1 MQAFSIGFVKISFI
15 MNKLNNTMQDQWKTN
30 ADQRQSIVSFS
41 GGKDSSL
48 TLYHAMQTGT
58 VIGLIVML
66 EEQGQRSRSHAMPLD
81 IIRAQADAIGLP
93 VYMTSSSWADYETKF
108 IALLNQAKQNGAEVL
123 VTGDLDM
130 PQHGCWHDQVT
141 QQVGLKLG
149 MPLWLR
155 PHKEVVEEFI
165 NLGFKSVIVTVN
177 LKLGM
182 QVEDLGKILTLD
194 YIQELESRGIDPC
207 GEGGEFHTTVIDGP
221 IFNKAIP
228 VRRGD
233 IVYHEEYA
241 FLPLELEQN

>member
-1 MQAFSIGFVKISFI
+1 MQAFFIEFVKISFI
-15 MNKLNNTMQDQWKTN
+15 LNQLNKIMQDQWKSN
-30 ADQRQSIVSFS
+30 AERRKSIVSFS

-48 TLYHAMQTGT
+48 ALYHAMQTGT
-58 VIGLIVML
+58 VIGLIMML
-66 EEQGQRSRSHAMPLD
+66 EEQGQCSRSHAMPLE
-81 IIRAQADAIGLP
+81 IIRAQAESIGLP
-93 VYMTSSSWADYETKF
+93 VYMASSSWANYESKF
-108 IALLNQAKQNGAEVL
+108 IALLDQAKQHGAEVL

-130 PQHGCWHDQVT
+130 PEHGCWHDRVT

-165 NLGFKSVIVTVN
+165 NLGFRSVLVTVN

-182 QVEDLGKILTLD
+182 KVEDLGKTLTLE
-194 YIQELESRGIDPC
+194 YIQELENRGIDAC

-228 VRRGD
+228 VRQGD

-241 FLPLELEQN
+241 FLPLELEQH

>member
-1 MQAFSIGFVKISFI
+1 
-15 MNKLNNTMQDQWKTN
+15 MQDQWKTN
-30 ADQRQSIVSFS
+30 ANHRRSIVSFS

-48 TLYHAMQTGT
+48 ALYHALQSGT

-81 IIRAQADAIGLP
+81 IIQAQADAIGLP
-93 VYMTSSSWADYETKF
+93 VFMTSSSWADYEDKF
-108 IALLNQAKQNGAEVL
+108 IDLMNQAKQKGAEVL

-130 PQHGCWHDQVT
+130 PQHGCWHDRVT
-141 QQVGLKLG
+141 QQVGLKLA

-155 PHKEVVEEFI
+155 PHREVVEEFI
-165 NLGFKSVIVTVN
+165 NLGFRSVVVTVN

-182 QVEDLGKILTLD
+182 KVEDLGKILTLE
-194 YIQELESRGIDPC
+194 YIQELESRDIDPC

-228 VRRGD
+228 IRQCN

-241 FLPLELEQN
+241 FLPLELDQI

>member
-1 MQAFSIGFVKISFI
+1 
-15 MNKLNNTMQDQWKTN
+15 MQDQWKTN
-30 ADQRQSIVSFS
+30 AHNRPSIVSFS

-48 TLYHAMQTGT
+48 ALYHAMQTGN

-81 IIRAQADAIGLP
+81 IIRAQAQAIGLP
-93 VYMTSSSWADYETKF
+93 VFMASSSWNDYENKF
-108 IALLNQAKQNGAEVL
+108 INLLNEAKQKGAEVL

-130 PQHGCWHDQVT
+130 PEHGCWHARVT
-141 QQVGLKLG
+141 QTVGLKLG

-155 PHKEVVEEFI
+155 PHREVVEEFI
-165 NLGFKSVIVTVN
+165 QLGFQSVVVTVN

-182 QVEDLGKILTLD
+182 KVEDLGQVLSLE
-194 YIQELESRGIDPC
+194 YIQELENRGIDPC

-228 VRRGD
+228 VRKLD

-241 FLPLELEQN
+241 FLPLELDQI

>member
-1 MQAFSIGFVKISFI
+1 
-15 MNKLNNTMQDQWKTN
+15 MQDQWKTN
-30 ADQRQSIVSFS
+30 ANHKRSIVSFS

-48 TLYHAMQTGT
+48 ALYHALQSGT

-81 IIRAQADAIGLP
+81 IIEAQADAIGLP
-93 VYMTSSSWADYETKF
+93 VFMTSSSWADYEDKF
-108 IALLNQAKQNGAEVL
+108 IDLMNQAKQKGAEVL

-130 PQHGCWHDQVT
+130 PQHGCWHDRVT
-141 QQVGLKLG
+141 QQVGLKLA

-155 PHKEVVEEFI
+155 PHREVVEEFI
-165 NLGFKSVIVTVN
+165 NLGFRSVVVTVN

-182 QVEDLGKILTLD
+182 KVEDLGKILTLE

-228 VRRGD
+228 IRQCN

-241 FLPLELEQN
+241 FLPLELDQI

>member
-1 MQAFSIGFVKISFI
+1 MY
-15 MNKLNNTMQDQWKTN
+15 DQWKNNATN
-30 ADQRQSIVSFS
+30 SRSVVSFS

-48 TLYHAMQTGT
+48 ALYHAMQTGT

-81 IIRAQADAIGLP
+81 IIHAQANAIGRP
-93 VYMTSSSWADYETKF
+93 VFMASSSWADYETKF
-108 IALLNQAKQNGAEVL
+108 IELLEQAKQQNAEVL

-130 PQHGCWHDQVT
+130 PEHGCWHDRVT

-155 PHKEVVEEFI
+155 PHREVVEEFI
-165 NLGFKSVIVTVN
+165 NLGFQSIIVTIN

-182 QVEDLGKILTLD
+182 KIEDLGNVLTLE
-194 YIQELESRGIDPC
+194 YIQELENRGIDPC

-241 FLPLELEQN
+241 FLPLELDQIEG

>member
-1 MQAFSIGFVKISFI
+1 
-15 MNKLNNTMQDQWKTN
+15 MQDHWKTN
-30 ADQRQSIVSFS
+30 ANHRRSIVSFS

-48 TLYHAMQTGT
+48 ALYHSLQSGT

-66 EEQGQRSRSHAMPLD
+66 EEQGQLSRSHAMPLD
-81 IIRAQADAIGLP
+81 IIQAQADAIGLP
-93 VYMTSSSWADYETKF
+93 VFMTSSSWADYEDKF
-108 IALLNQAKQNGAEVL
+108 IDLMKQAKQKGAEVL

-130 PQHGCWHDQVT
+130 PQHGCWHDRVT

-155 PHKEVVEEFI
+155 PHREVVEEFI
-165 NLGFKSVIVTVN
+165 NLGFRSVVVTVN

-182 QVEDLGKILTLD
+182 KVEDLGKILTLE
-194 YIQELESRGIDPC
+194 YIQELESRDIDPC

-228 VRRGD
+228 IRQCN

-241 FLPLELEQN
+241 FLPLELDQI

>member
-1 MQAFSIGFVKISFI
+1 MQAFLLGFAKISFTL
-15 MNKLNNTMQDQWKTN
+15 NQLNNTMQDQWKTN
-30 ADQRQSIVSFS
+30 AEQRKSIVSFS

-48 TLYHAMQTGT
+48 ALYHAMQTGT

-81 IIRAQADAIGLP
+81 VIRAQADAIGLP
-93 VYMTSSSWADYETKF
+93 VYMTSSSWADYESKF
-108 IALLNQAKQNGAEVL
+108 IALLNQAKQQGAEVL

-130 PQHGCWHDQVT
+130 PQHGCWHDRVT

-149 MPLWLR
+149 MPMWLR

-165 NLGFKSVIVTVN
+165 NLGFRSVIVTVN

-182 QVEDLGKILTLD
+182 KIEDLGKILTLE
-194 YIQELESRGIDPC
+194 YIQELENRGIDPC
-207 GEGGEFHTTVIDGP
+207 GEGGEFHTTVINGP

-228 VRRGD
+228 VSRGE

-241 FLPLELEQN
+241 FLPLELEQR

>member
-1 MQAFSIGFVKISFI
+1 
-15 MNKLNNTMQDQWKTN
+15 MQDQWKTN
-30 ADQRQSIVSFS
+30 ANHRRSIVSFS

-48 TLYHAMQTGT
+48 ALYHALQSGT

-81 IIRAQADAIGLP
+81 IIQAQADAIGLP
-93 VYMTSSSWADYETKF
+93 VFMTSSSWADYEDKF
-108 IALLNQAKQNGAEVL
+108 IDLMNQAKQKGAEVL

-130 PQHGCWHDQVT
+130 PQQGCWHDRVT
-141 QQVGLKLG
+141 QQVGLKLA

-155 PHKEVVEEFI
+155 PHREVVEEFI
-165 NLGFKSVIVTVN
+165 NLGFRSVIVTVN

-182 QVEDLGKILTLD
+182 KVEDLGKILTLE
-194 YIQELESRGIDPC
+194 YIQELESRDIDPC
-207 GEGGEFHTTVIDGP
+207 GEGGEFHTTIIDGP

-228 VRRGD
+228 VRQCN

-241 FLPLELEQN
+241 FLPLELDQI

>member
-1 MQAFSIGFVKISFI
+1 MY
-15 MNKLNNTMQDQWKTN
+15 DQWKNNATN
-30 ADQRQSIVSFS
+30 SRSIVSFS

-48 TLYHAMQTGT
+48 ALYHAMQTGT

-81 IIRAQADAIGLP
+81 IIHAQANAIGLP
-93 VYMTSSSWADYETKF
+93 VFMASSSWTDYETKF
-108 IALLNQAKQNGAEVL
+108 IALLEQAKQQNAEVL

-130 PQHGCWHDQVT
+130 PEHGCWHDRVT

-155 PHKEVVEEFI
+155 PHREVVEEFI
-165 NLGFKSVIVTVN
+165 NLGFQSIIVTIN

-182 QVEDLGKILTLD
+182 KIEDLGNVLTLE
-194 YIQELESRGIDPC
+194 YIQELENRGIDPC

-241 FLPLELEQN
+241 FLPLELDQIEG

>member
-1 MQAFSIGFVKISFI
+1 
-15 MNKLNNTMQDQWKTN
+15 MQDQWKTN
-30 ADQRQSIVSFS
+30 ANHRRSIVSFS

-48 TLYHAMQTGT
+48 ALYHALQSGT

-81 IIRAQADAIGLP
+81 IIQAQADAIGLP
-93 VYMTSSSWADYETKF
+93 VFMTSSSWADYEDKF
-108 IALLNQAKQNGAEVL
+108 IDLMNQAKQKGAEVL

-130 PQHGCWHDQVT
+130 PQHGCWHDRVT

-155 PHKEVVEEFI
+155 PHREVVEEFI
-165 NLGFKSVIVTVN
+165 NLGFRSVVVTVN

-182 QVEDLGKILTLD
+182 KVEDLGKILTLE
-194 YIQELESRGIDPC
+194 YIQELESRDIDPC

-228 VRRGD
+228 VRQCN

-241 FLPLELEQN
+241 FLPLELDQI

>member
-1 MQAFSIGFVKISFI
+1 
-15 MNKLNNTMQDQWKTN
+15 MQDQWKTN
-30 ADQRQSIVSFS
+30 ANHRRSIVSFS

-48 TLYHAMQTGT
+48 ALYHALQSGT

-81 IIRAQADAIGLP
+81 IIQAQADAIGLP
-93 VYMTSSSWADYETKF
+93 VFMTSSSWADYEDKF
-108 IALLNQAKQNGAEVL
+108 IDLMNQAKQKGAEVL

-130 PQHGCWHDQVT
+130 PQHGCWHDRVT
-141 QQVGLKLG
+141 QQVGLKLA

-155 PHKEVVEEFI
+155 PHREVVEEFI
-165 NLGFKSVIVTVN
+165 NLGFRSVIVTVN

-182 QVEDLGKILTLD
+182 KVEDLGKILTLE
-194 YIQELESRGIDPC
+194 YIQELESRDIDPC

-228 VRRGD
+228 IRQCN

-241 FLPLELEQN
+241 FLPLELDQI

>member
-1 MQAFSIGFVKISFI
+1 
-15 MNKLNNTMQDQWKTN
+15 MQDQWKTN
-30 ADQRQSIVSFS
+30 AEQRQSIVSFS

-48 TLYHAMQTGT
+48 ALYHAMQTGI

-81 IIRAQADAIGLP
+81 IIRAQADAVALP

-108 IALLNQAKQNGAEVL
+108 IALLDQAKQHGAEVL

-130 PQHGCWHDQVT
+130 PEHGCWHDRVT

-155 PHKEVVEEFI
+155 PHREVVEEFI

-194 YIQELESRGIDPC
+194 YIQELEDRGVDPC

-228 VRRGD
+228 VRHGD

>member
-1 MQAFSIGFVKISFI
+1 
-15 MNKLNNTMQDQWKTN
+15 MQDQWKTN
-30 ADQRQSIVSFS
+30 AEQRQSIVSFS

-48 TLYHAMQTGT
+48 ALYHAMQTGT

-81 IIRAQADAIGLP
+81 IIRAQADAVALP

-108 IALLNQAKQNGAEVL
+108 IALLDQAKQHGAEVL

-130 PQHGCWHDQVT
+130 PEHGCWHDRVT

-155 PHKEVVEEFI
+155 PHREVVEEFI

-194 YIQELESRGIDPC
+194 YIQELEDRGVDPC

-228 VRRGD
+228 VRHGD

>member
-1 MQAFSIGFVKISFI
+1 
-15 MNKLNNTMQDQWKTN
+15 MQDQWKTN
-30 ADQRQSIVSFS
+30 AEQRQSIVSFS

-48 TLYHAMQTGT
+48 ALYHAMQTGT

-81 IIRAQADAIGLP
+81 IIRAQADAVALP
-93 VYMTSSSWADYETKF
+93 VYMTSSSWTDYETKF
-108 IALLNQAKQNGAEVL
+108 IALLDQAKQHGAEVL

-130 PQHGCWHDQVT
+130 PEHGCWHDRVT

-155 PHKEVVEEFI
+155 PHREVVEEFI

-194 YIQELESRGIDPC
+194 YIQELEDRGVDPC

-228 VRRGD
+228 VRHGD

-241 FLPLELEQN
+241 FLPLELEQH

>member
-1 MQAFSIGFVKISFI
+1 
-15 MNKLNNTMQDQWKTN
+15 MQDQWKTN
-30 ADQRQSIVSFS
+30 ANHKRSIVSFS

-48 TLYHAMQTGT
+48 ALYHALQSGT

-81 IIRAQADAIGLP
+81 IIEAQADAIGLP
-93 VYMTSSSWADYETKF
+93 VFMTSSSWADYEDKF
-108 IALLNQAKQNGAEVL
+108 IDLMNQAKQKGAEVL

-130 PQHGCWHDQVT
+130 PQHGCWHDRVT
-141 QQVGLKLG
+141 QQVGLKLA

-155 PHKEVVEEFI
+155 PHREVVEEFI
-165 NLGFKSVIVTVN
+165 NLGFRSVVVTVN

-182 QVEDLGKILTLD
+182 KVEDLGKILTLE
-194 YIQELESRGIDPC
+194 YIQELESRDIDPC

-228 VRRGD
+228 IRQCN
-233 IVYHEEYA
+233 IVYDEEYA
-241 FLPLELEQN
+241 FLPLELDQI

>member
-1 MQAFSIGFVKISFI
+1 
-15 MNKLNNTMQDQWKTN
+15 MQDQWKTN

-48 TLYHAMQTGT
+48 ALYHAMQTGT
-58 VIGLIVML
+58 VIGLIMML

-81 IIRAQADAIGLP
+81 IIRAQAEAIGLP
-93 VYMTSSSWADYETKF
+93 VYMASSSWADYESKF
-108 IALLNQAKQNGAEVL
+108 IALLDQAKQHGAEVL

-130 PQHGCWHDQVT
+130 PQHGCWHDRVT
-141 QQVGLKLG
+141 QQVGLQLG

-165 NLGFKSVIVTVN
+165 NLGFRSILVTVN

-182 QVEDLGKILTLD
+182 KVEDLGKTLTLE
-194 YIQELESRGIDPC
+194 YIQELENRGIDPC

-228 VRRGD
+228 VRQGD

-241 FLPLELEQN
+241 FLPLELEQH

>member
-1 MQAFSIGFVKISFI
+1 MQE
-15 MNKLNNTMQDQWKTN
+15 QWKTN
-30 ADQRQSIVSFS
+30 AHNRPSIVSFS

-48 TLYHAMQTGT
+48 ALYHAMQTGN

-81 IIRAQADAIGLP
+81 IIRAQAQAIGLS
-93 VYMTSSSWADYETKF
+93 VFMASSSWNDYENKF
-108 IALLNQAKQNGAEVL
+108 INLLNEAKQKGAEVL

-130 PQHGCWHDQVT
+130 PKHGCWHDSVT
-141 QQVGLKLG
+141 QTVGLKLG

-155 PHKEVVEEFI
+155 PHREVVEEFI
-165 NLGFKSVIVTVN
+165 QLGFQSVVVTVN

-182 QVEDLGKILTLD
+182 KVEDLGQVLSLE
-194 YIQELESRGIDPC
+194 YIQKLENRGIDPC

-228 VRRGD
+228 VRKLD

-241 FLPLELEQN
+241 FLPLELDQI

>member
-1 MQAFSIGFVKISFI
+1 MSSAKISFI
-15 MNKLNNTMQDQWKTN
+15 LNRLNYIMQDQWKIN
-30 ADQRQSIVSFS
+30 ANQRHSIVSFS

-48 TLYHAMQTGT
+48 ALYHAMQSGS

-81 IIRAQADAIGLP
+81 IIQAQADAIGLP
-93 VYMTSSSWADYETKF
+93 VFMTSSSWADYESKF
-108 IALLNQAKQNGAEVL
+108 IELLQQAKQQGAEVL

-130 PQHGCWHDQVT
+130 PQHGCWHDLVT
-141 QQVGLKLG
+141 QHVGLKLG

-155 PHKEVVEEFI
+155 PHREVVEEFI
-165 NLGFKSVIVTVN
+165 RLGFRSIVVTVN
-177 LKLGM
+177 LKLDM
-182 QVEDLGKILTLD
+182 KTEDLGKILTLD
-194 YIQELESRGIDPC
+194 YIQELENRGIDPC

-228 VRRGD
+228 VRQRD

-241 FLPLELEQN
+241 FLPLELDHA

>member
-1 MQAFSIGFVKISFI
+1 MQE
-15 MNKLNNTMQDQWKTN
+15 QWKTN
-30 ADQRQSIVSFS
+30 AHNRPSIVSFS

-48 TLYHAMQTGT
+48 ALYHAMQTGN

-81 IIRAQADAIGLP
+81 IIRAQAQAIGLP
-93 VYMTSSSWADYETKF
+93 VFMASSSWNDYENKF
-108 IALLNQAKQNGAEVL
+108 INLLNEAKQKGAEVL

-130 PQHGCWHDQVT
+130 PEQGCWHDRVT
-141 QQVGLKLG
+141 KTVGLKLG

-155 PHKEVVEEFI
+155 PHREVVEEFI
-165 NLGFKSVIVTVN
+165 QLGFQSVVVTVN

-182 QVEDLGKILTLD
+182 KVEDLGQVLSLE
-194 YIQELESRGIDPC
+194 YIQELENRGIDPC

-228 VRRGD
+228 VRKLD

-241 FLPLELEQN
+241 FLSLELDQI

>member
-1 MQAFSIGFVKISFI
+1 MSSE
-15 MNKLNNTMQDQWKTN
+15 QWKNN
-30 ADQRQSIVSFS
+30 AQQRRCVMSFS

-48 TLYHAMQTGT
+48 ALYHAMQTGQ
-58 VIGLIVML
+58 VLSLIIML

-81 IIRAQADAIGLP
+81 IIHAQANAIGLP
-93 VYMTSSSWADYETKF
+93 VFMASSSWADYETKF
-108 IALLNQAKQNGAEVL
+108 IELLEQAKQQNAEVL

-130 PQHGCWHDQVT
+130 PEHGCWHDRVT

-155 PHKEVVEEFI
+155 PHREVVEEFI
-165 NLGFKSVIVTVN
+165 NLGFQSIIVTIN

-182 QVEDLGKILTLD
+182 KIEDLGNVLTLE
-194 YIQELESRGIDPC
+194 YIQELENRGIDPC

-241 FLPLELEQN
+241 FLPLELDQIEG

>member
-1 MQAFSIGFVKISFI
+1 
-15 MNKLNNTMQDQWKTN
+15 MQDQWKTN
-30 ADQRQSIVSFS
+30 THNNQCIVSFS

-48 TLYHAMQTGT
+48 ALYHAMQTGT
-58 VIGLIVML
+58 VTGLIVML

-81 IIRAQADAIGLP
+81 VIQAQADAIGLP
-93 VYMTSSSWADYETKF
+93 VFMAFSSWTDYESKF
-108 IALLNQAKQNGAEVL
+108 IELLNQAKHQGAEVL

-130 PQHGCWHDQVT
+130 PQHGCWHDRVT

-165 NLGFKSVIVTVN
+165 NLGFRSVIVTVN

-182 QVEDLGKILTLD
+182 RVEDLGQILTLE
-194 YIQELESRGIDPC
+194 YIQALETRGIDPC

-228 VRRGD
+228 VRRGN

-241 FLPLELEQN
+241 FLPLELDQID

>member
-1 MQAFSIGFVKISFI
+1 MH
-15 MNKLNNTMQDQWKTN
+15 DEWKTN
-30 ADQRQSIVSFS
+30 AENRRSIVSFS

-48 TLYHAMQTGT
+48 ALYHAMHKGK
-58 VIGLIVML
+58 VLGLIVML

-81 IIRAQADAIGLP
+81 IIRAQANAIGLP
-93 VYMTSSSWADYETKF
+93 VYMTSSSWSDYESKF
-108 IALLNQAKQNGAEVL
+108 IDLLHQAKAHGAEVL

-130 PQHGCWHDQVT
+130 PQHGCWHDKVT

-155 PHKEVVEEFI
+155 PHKQVVEEFI
-165 NLGFKSVIVTVN
+165 SLGFHSVIVTVN

-182 QVEDLGKILTLD
+182 RVEDLGKTLTLE
-194 YIQELESRGIDPC
+194 YIQELEDRGIDPC
-207 GEGGEFHTTVIDGP
+207 GEGGEFHTTVINGP

-228 VRRGD
+228 IRHGE

-241 FLPLELEQN
+241 FLPLELDQP

>member
-1 MQAFSIGFVKISFI
+1 
-15 MNKLNNTMQDQWKTN
+15 MQDQWKTN
-30 ADQRQSIVSFS
+30 ANHRRSIVSFS

-48 TLYHAMQTGT
+48 ALYHALQSGT

-81 IIRAQADAIGLP
+81 IIQAQADAIGLP
-93 VYMTSSSWADYETKF
+93 VFMTSSSWADYEDKF
-108 IALLNQAKQNGAEVL
+108 IDLMKQAKQQGAEVL

-130 PQHGCWHDQVT
+130 PQHGCWHDRVT

-155 PHKEVVEEFI
+155 PHREVVEEFI
-165 NLGFKSVIVTVN
+165 NLGFRSVVVTVN

-182 QVEDLGKILTLD
+182 KVEDLGKILTIE
-194 YIQELESRGIDPC
+194 YIQELESRDIDPC

-228 VRRGD
+228 VRQCN

-241 FLPLELEQN
+241 FLPLELDQI

>member
-1 MQAFSIGFVKISFI
+1 
-15 MNKLNNTMQDQWKTN
+15 MQDQWKTN
-30 ADQRQSIVSFS
+30 ANHRRSIVSFS

-48 TLYHAMQTGT
+48 ALYHALQSGT

-81 IIRAQADAIGLP
+81 IIQAQADAIGLP
-93 VYMTSSSWADYETKF
+93 VFMTSSSWADYEDKF
-108 IALLNQAKQNGAEVL
+108 IDLIKQAKQKGAEVL

-130 PQHGCWHDQVT
+130 PQQGCWHDRVT
-141 QQVGLKLG
+141 QQVGLKLA

-155 PHKEVVEEFI
+155 PHREVVEEFI
-165 NLGFKSVIVTVN
+165 NLGFRSVVVTVN

-182 QVEDLGKILTLD
+182 KVEDLGKILTLE
-194 YIQELESRGIDPC
+194 YIQELESRDIDPC
-207 GEGGEFHTTVIDGP
+207 GEGGEFHTTIIDGP

-228 VRRGD
+228 VRQCN

-241 FLPLELEQN
+241 FLPLELDQI

>member
-1 MQAFSIGFVKISFI
+1 
-15 MNKLNNTMQDQWKTN
+15 MQDQWKTN
-30 ADQRQSIVSFS
+30 ANHRRSIVSFS

-48 TLYHAMQTGT
+48 ALYHALQSGT

-81 IIRAQADAIGLP
+81 IIQAQADAIGLP
-93 VYMTSSSWADYETKF
+93 VFMASSSWADYEDKF
-108 IALLNQAKQNGAEVL
+108 IDLMNQAKQKGAEVL

-130 PQHGCWHDQVT
+130 PQHGCWHDRVT
-141 QQVGLKLG
+141 QQVSLKLA

-155 PHKEVVEEFI
+155 PHREVVEEFI
-165 NLGFKSVIVTVN
+165 NLGFRSVIVTVN

-182 QVEDLGKILTLD
+182 KVEDLGKILTLE
-194 YIQELESRGIDPC
+194 YIQELESRDIDPC

-228 VRRGD
+228 IRQCN

-241 FLPLELEQN
+241 FLPLELDQI